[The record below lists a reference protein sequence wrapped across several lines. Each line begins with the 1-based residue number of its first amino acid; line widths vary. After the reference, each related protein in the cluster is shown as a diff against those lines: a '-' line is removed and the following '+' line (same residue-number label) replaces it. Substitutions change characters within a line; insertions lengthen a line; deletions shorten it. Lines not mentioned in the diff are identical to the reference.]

1 MCYGTL
7 VIIASRVL
15 LRETTHNMRSM
26 TRLSK
31 YLLRLLPIM
40 LPLIAICSALAG
52 LTLRT
57 SMIPSGEILALVVLG
72 TLLSG
77 ILPACFLVGAVFLVA
92 DILQLHRGRVV
103 LAVAAVVASAIGLG
117 SFYYGQGLDF

>member
-1 MCYGTL
+1 
-7 VIIASRVL
+7 
-15 LRETTHNMRSM
+15 MRSM

-57 SMIPSGEILALVVLG
+57 SMIPNGEILALVVLG

-92 DILQLHRGRVV
+92 DILQLHRGRIV
-103 LAVAAVVASAIGLG
+103 LVVAAVVASAIGLG